1 MEAEISALGTVQRSQ
16 RGRLRDF
23 QVALQAQMKLKTIT
37 CNDRLQHAWL
47 YGFFRANVVAMNR
60 IPGLKV
66 FSGQVRRIRWGENWG
81 VFSQECLR

>member
-47 YGFFRANVVAMNR
+47 YGFFPSKCGSHEQDSRVE
-60 IPGLKV
+60 G
-66 FSGQVRRIRWGENWG
+66 FFWSGQEDKMGRELG
-81 VFSQECLR
+81 CL